1 MRLFQN
7 HGLDREFSEIFRV
20 GSTLIIR
27 VTGLS
32 CELEITKTGFLC
44 QFFLLYLM
52 DHELRCIVFP
62 ILKKIVFSQ
71 VILITFLFKFDS
83 SIVVSIFFL
92 SNWIKASLFNPV
104 RFYDPSSKFLFFLK
118 DMFMTAGYYFLRKT
132 MVQPRDEAHAPKLV

>member
-52 DHELRCIVFP
+52 DHELRCIIFP
-62 ILKKIVFSQ
+62 ILKKIVFPQ

-83 SIVVSIFFL
+83 SIVFFIFFCL
-92 SNWIKASLFNPV
+92 IELKLAYSIQLGSMTRVLNFC
-104 RFYDPSSKFLFFLK
+104 FF
-118 DMFMTAGYYFLRKT
+118 
-132 MVQPRDEAHAPKLV
+132 